1 MSEFNSP
8 SKSAFFSRRHKKLEK
23 EHQIAQMRRSAH
35 EKLSSLIKNIF
46 YLYIF
51 ANLFC
56 LVTLFTTSDSYLI
69 ENSGLLRI
77 PILAIPVP
85 YQFFVASSA
94 MFLIAIFVYL
104 SIRFEEL
111 DTLNNVEAQHKLPY
125 IFNSQQ
131 KAAIQLSNF
140 LLYFLGPICLF
151 AITEKSYIFK
161 ELDRLSAIFVFFI
174 LLSFMSYKKRS
185 ERHFLLG
192 TLVFL
197 SLGGFIYLVTSP
209 YPFHLTH
216 SSVDMAGRDL
226 KRVEMNAYRL
236 KNAVFN
242 HTQLFEAQIRHTDF
256 FDSQLWGANFNRASI
271 YHSRFVNCDI
281 EYANFGKTIL
291 RDIDFLGAKLKQA
304 NFSDTVLFNLRFG
317 SYLPPRDKDGRI
329 QAETQTNLSYA
340 KFNNAK
346 LVALN
351 FDGANLNHAEFS
363 NSDIQEGSFIG
374 ANLNYVDFQTTT
386 GLTCEQLQQGKSFRL
401 IELPYY
407 LRNCQL
413 PPLKESTVSKL
424 DIKSNKRKKQNKGQK

>member
-8 SKSAFFSRRHKKLEK
+8 SKSAFFSRRHKKQEK
-23 EHQIAQMRRSAH
+23 EKQVANMRRSAH

-56 LVTLFTTSDSYLI
+56 LVTLFTTSNSYLI

-77 PILAIPVP
+77 PIFSIPVP
-85 YQFFVASSA
+85 YVFFVASSS

-111 DTLNNVEAQHKLPY
+111 DTLKNVEAQDKLPY

-140 LLYFLGPICLF
+140 LLYFLGPISLF
-151 AITEKSYIFK
+151 AITEKSFIFK

-185 ERHFLLG
+185 NRHFLLG

-197 SLGGFIYLVTSP
+197 SLSLFVYLVTSP
-209 YPFHLTH
+209 YPFHIAQTP
-216 SSVDMAGRDL
+216 VDLAGRDL

-236 KNAVFN
+236 EKAVFN
-242 HTQLFEAQIRHTDF
+242 HTQLFESQIRHTDF
-256 FDSQLWGANFNRASI
+256 YDSQLWGANFSRASI
-271 YHSRFVNCDI
+271 YHTRFINCDI

-291 RDIDFLGAKLKQA
+291 RDIEFLGAKLKQA
-304 NFSDTVLFNLRFG
+304 NFSDTVLFNLIFG
-317 SYLPPRDKDGRI
+317 PYTPPRDQDGRI
-329 QAETQTNLSYA
+329 QPEIQTNLSYA

-351 FDGANLNHAEFS
+351 FDGANLNHAEF
-363 NSDIQEGSFIG
+363 NNTDIQESSFVD
-374 ANLNYVDFQTTT
+374 ANLNFVNFQTTT

-407 LRNCQL
+407 LRSCQL
-413 PPLKESTVSKL
+413 PPPENPTVSKL
-424 DIKSNKRKKQNKGQK
+424 EMKKAKKKKHKNSK